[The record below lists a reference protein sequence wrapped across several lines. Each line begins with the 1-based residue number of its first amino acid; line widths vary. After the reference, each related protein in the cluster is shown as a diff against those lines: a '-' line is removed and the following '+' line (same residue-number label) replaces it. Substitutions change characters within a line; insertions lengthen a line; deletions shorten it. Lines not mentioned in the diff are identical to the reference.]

1 MREVLLLLSL
11 VALGL
16 PAVSFA
22 GPNEAFA
29 EVVGHEV
36 PKNLLSRARPLRFFE
51 HASLVTYVHM
61 DPTAGPPGLVLEDVR
76 MAWSE
81 RDQTAQRIDLAWMV
95 SYRAA
100 HPLDVTTLSD
110 EDLTAYLAE
119 LVLMIPGAHR
129 WGFKV
134 VSMERRQR
142 RIRLRF
148 KTPHDMAIGEMV
160 LEQSV
165 RFDLNGAVESW
176 SHLQRKW
183 VSERP

>member
-1 MREVLLLLSL
+1 MLQLKFQRQLAHFALDVDLECRYPVTAVFGPSGAGKTSLLNL
-11 VALGL
+11 VAGL
-16 PAVSFA
+16 LCPDAGEIAVDDTTLFSA
-22 GPNEAFA
+22 
-29 EVVGHEV
+29 
-36 PKNLLSRARPLRFFE
+36 
-51 HASLVTYVHM
+51 
-61 DPTAGPPGLVLEDVR
+61 
-76 MAWSE
+76 
-81 RDQTAQRIDLAWMV
+81 AQRIDLAWMV